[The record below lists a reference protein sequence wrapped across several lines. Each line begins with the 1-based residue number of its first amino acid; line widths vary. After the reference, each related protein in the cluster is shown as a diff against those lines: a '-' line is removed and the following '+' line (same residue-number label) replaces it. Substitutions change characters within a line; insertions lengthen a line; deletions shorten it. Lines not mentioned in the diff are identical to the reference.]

1 MRMTRKNWMF
11 RIAAVGLVLLAG
23 AAWSGNDGV
32 AAAQQTFPGRN
43 ADPIMPPSSPPNA
56 LPSED
61 PSVSGRMGADRLE
74 AMKMADRRNHAQ
86 KDIEKMSALTT
97 ELKSDFEK
105 THQGE
110 LPADLLRKAKEIEK
124 LAHDLQS
131 QMAH

>member
-1 MRMTRKNWMF
+1 
-11 RIAAVGLVLLAG
+11 
-23 AAWSGNDGV
+23 
-32 AAAQQTFPGRN
+32 
-43 ADPIMPPSSPPNA
+43 
-56 LPSED
+56 
-61 PSVSGRMGADRLE
+61 MGADRLE

>member
-1 MRMTRKNWMF
+1 MTRKNQMF

-23 AAWSGNDGV
+23 AAWSGNSGV
-32 AAAQQTFPGRN
+32 AAAQQTMPGTNR
-43 ADPIMPPSSPPNA
+43 DPIMPPSQPPGA